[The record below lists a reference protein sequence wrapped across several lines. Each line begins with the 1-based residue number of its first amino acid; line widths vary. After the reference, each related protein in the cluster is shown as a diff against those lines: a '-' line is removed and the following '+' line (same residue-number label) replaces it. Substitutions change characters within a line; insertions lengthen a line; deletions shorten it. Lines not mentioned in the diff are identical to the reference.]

1 MENQNTIKR
10 ENEKDIDLGEII
22 HVIYALKFFII
33 KVVSISVIISI
44 IYSLLLPNIY
54 TSEALLAQNSSSGST
69 SSASDALGGLASIT
83 GISLG
88 GMNSEAKRNLI
99 TIETLKSRKFF
110 SEYIYEKVLINLMA
124 IDNWDASLGVVNI
137 DPNIYDVKENKW
149 VDGWNKPTIQ
159 TAHRQFLSGMDIVE
173 NENRGGLVTISI
185 RHKSPNV
192 AKEWVVLIIDSINDA
207 IRKKDIKDSQEAINF
222 LVARLANTKQ
232 VSLNEALSALVAEQ
246 TKTMML
252 ANISDEYVLK
262 IIDPPVVNELK
273 SSPRRSLI
281 VLLGMLLGFFGAI
294 FMILIRHFYFK
305 KI

>member
-33 KVVSISVIISI
+33 KDVSISVIISI

-54 TSEALLAQNSSSGST
+54 TSEALLAQNSSPGST

-83 GISLG
+83 GINLG

-137 DPNIYDVKENKW
+137 DPNISSTSTF
-149 VDGWNKPTIQ
+149 PTIPP
-159 TAHRQFLSGMDIVE
+159 R
-173 NENRGGLVTISI
+173 
-185 RHKSPNV
+185 
-192 AKEWVVLIIDSINDA
+192 
-207 IRKKDIKDSQEAINF
+207 F
-222 LVARLANTKQ
+222 LVANLR
-232 VSLNEALSALVAEQ
+232 SSAASS
-246 TKTMML
+246 
-252 ANISDEYVLK
+252 IS
-262 IIDPPVVNELK
+262 
-273 SSPRRSLI
+273 
-281 VLLGMLLGFFGAI
+281 FF
-294 FMILIRHFYFK
+294 
-305 KI
+305 